1 MCVCACACACAC
13 ACVCVIQQVTV
24 IKDQLSMKFLV
35 DNEEALVDDSA
46 DEFDVIAPIYVGG
59 VPRGFVAPTDTL
71 VCNICKLRLAVLTG
85 Y

>member
-1 MCVCACACACAC
+1 M
-13 ACVCVIQQVTV
+13 TV

-71 VCNICKLRLAVLTG
+71 VCNIC
-85 Y
+85 